1 MIYID
6 GNYEQ
11 VTNLDDV
18 IRICREYINDEFAD
32 KVEEMCEEIKNRK
45 ELIYEAQRQ
54 LEEAQ
59 GCIEITMLI

>member
-59 GCIEITMLI
+59 RCIEITMLI